1 MCDLNVQE
9 ERENYYRL
17 RRSGLRYPDLE
28 QRKILIGSA
37 GPQGPASRSDL
48 CKIRCPLG
56 LPPCGSRSPCV
67 VLRRDWPRDCGR
79 ARSAPNLELLHE
91 PFNSMQK
98 TAEYFNVDYRS
109 ILRHLD
115 TKLATRKDGQLVLP
129 PHRQRSCLG
138 KVKRDIFNNLK
149 RQRMKRLK
157 YEFIK
162 NIDNEL
168 VLINSNEPTYNSIYT
183 AAKELK
189 MSHKTINK
197 YLDTNK
203 YRETTRCFTA
213 ISSISKLCKL
223 TLLILVGECKKL
235 SLALKWK

>member
-37 GPQGPASRSDL
+37 GPQAPASRSDL

-67 VLRRDWPRDCGR
+67 VLRRDWPRDWGR

-91 PFNSMQK
+91 SFNSMQK

-129 PHRQRSCLG
+129 PPQATKLPGEG
-138 KVKRDIFNNLK
+138 KERYF
-149 RQRMKRLK
+149 
-157 YEFIK
+157 
-162 NIDNEL
+162 
-168 VLINSNEPTYNSIYT
+168 
-183 AAKELK
+183 
-189 MSHKTINK
+189 
-197 YLDTNK
+197 
-203 YRETTRCFTA
+203 
-213 ISSISKLCKL
+213 
-223 TLLILVGECKKL
+223 
-235 SLALKWK
+235 